1 MKKTIRTIIVMI
13 ITILFFV
20 FLSPTVASLEI
31 PNMEYNITQEDLNT
45 TKEFISELKINNENT
60 KMLITINNKTNFE
73 DVQFMLNDIKISS
86 KNEQLLNDLYLLIYF
101 DGSPMYT
108 TKVSEIK
115 QPITNWIS
123 LSQHD
128 IVFEFFFEEEIKNN
142 YKDAIFTVNFTIKT
156 ESNVTNCPE
165 INFLEYE
172 INKENMFNTIEK
184 FTHDLIFNNNETPSV
199 SIRVKNTTLFQ
210 DIDFRVNE
218 LKIISEDKQL
228 LNNLNLIIYLDN
240 TPVYNGPFSKI
251 LFPTT
256 NWIPS
261 SDHIIKF
268 EFFLPENLKSEY
280 TDDIFTVN
288 FDIETRY
295 TESIHPEPE
304 PIFPEL
310 KEHIINKDN
319 INQEFTI
326 NYETMVAPYDVDLG
340 FKIKN
345 ELEKDVELTFIS
357 LSYKEKDSEND
368 FQNINRE
375 DFIFYFKND
384 FNLET
389 IPANSEL
396 SDYIGFTLDLE
407 KTYLLNLT
415 FKATADIEEI
425 IPPEDNSET
434 ITEIPSES
442 QLEETIEKD
451 LEQGSQIDEKVE
463 TSDNNGNNYKYLI
476 LILAGLPLICLA
488 LKKNKE

>member
-1 MKKTIRTIIVMI
+1 MRKTIRTIIVMI

-31 PNMEYNITQEDLNT
+31 PNIEYNITTENLNAT
-45 TKEFISELKINNENT
+45 QDFTNEL
-60 KMLITINNKTNFE
+60 TINDRTA
-73 DVQFMLNDIKISS
+73 Q
-86 KNEQLLNDLYLLIYF
+86 
-101 DGSPMYT
+101 
-108 TKVSEIK
+108 
-115 QPITNWIS
+115 
-123 LSQHD
+123 
-128 IVFEFFFEEEIKNN
+128 
-142 YKDAIFTVNFTIKT
+142 
-156 ESNVTNCPE
+156 
-165 INFLEYE
+165 
-172 INKENMFNTIEK
+172 
-184 FTHDLIFNNNETPSV
+184 V
-199 SIRVKNTTLFQ
+199 SIIVKNTTIFTDAQ
-210 DIDFRVNE
+210 FNVGE
-218 LKIISEDKQL
+218 LKISSENEQFINDLWLTTYIDGSPIYDGPASK
-228 LNNLNLIIYLDN
+228 LIF
-240 TPVYNGPFSKI
+240 PVMQWI
-251 LFPTT
+251 PTT
-256 NWIPS
+256 QNTFT
-261 SDHIIKF
+261 F
-268 EFFLPENLKSEY
+268 EFFIPEKIENNYENE
-280 TDDIFTVN
+280 IFNIN
-288 FDIETRY
+288 FIINTRCDV
-295 TESIHPEPE
+295 HVCPEPQ

-310 KEHIINKDN
+310 KEYVINKDN

-396 SDYIGFTLDLE
+396 SDYIGFSLDLE

-442 QLEETIEKD
+442 QPEETIKKD
-451 LEQGSQIDEKVE
+451 PEQGSQVDEKVE
-463 TSDNNGNNYKYLI
+463 TSDNSGNNYKYLI
-476 LILAGLPLICLA
+476 LILAGLPLIYLA
-488 LKKNKE
+488 LKKNKG